1 MQVWITADALGS
13 LRGDCLGCAAGWWNN
28 KWMLQMEVQR
38 CDKNSKRRCGK
49 WCWIHNAKGWK
60 SGTKV
65 TAHST
70 GFEYGFDCVSLT
82 SPPISTP
89 SPGASFAGIQLQDSN
104 RTLSIQRVREE
115 DAGLYTCTAC
125 NQRGCVNSSAAVS
138 VIGETA
144 ARTHSHRD
152 TWIYSPYALPALSVC
167 FFECTQAWNRSCPW
181 AHIFTSHTLTVT
193 LVFVLLLCAAL
204 KS

>member
-82 SPPISTP
+82 SPPHPPVPPSQGSSCRIQTARWVSSGSERRTPVFTPAPPATSAVVSTP
-89 SPGASFAGIQLQDSN
+89 QPPSASSVRQPHAHTVTETPESIHH
-104 RTLSIQRVREE
+104 TLSRLSPC
-115 DAGLYTCTAC
+115 AF
-125 NQRGCVNSSAAVS
+125 SSALRPEIAVVLELTS
-138 VIGETA
+138 
-144 ARTHSHRD
+144 
-152 TWIYSPYALPALSVC
+152 SPLTLS
-167 FFECTQAWNRSCPW
+167 P
-181 AHIFTSHTLTVT
+181 
-193 LVFVLLLCAAL
+193 
-204 KS
+204 